1 MYLIYGKALAVKS
14 SSQIIFF
21 KQELDVNS
29 GQKIWKEYYQ
39 LNIRGFLFYIKGN
52 IRIQISTDERIFFYK
67 VDPLTLL
74 PILENVMFNFMGC
87 T

>member
-14 SSQIIFF
+14 SSQILFF

-29 GQKIWKEYYQ
+29 GQKIWKEYHQ